1 MQVTDLLKK
10 DVMLLDLQ
18 ASSKEDVIDE
28 MIASLYKHNVLTDQ
42 ASFKEAILAREEQSS
57 TGLGDGIA
65 MPHAKTAAVKEPTV
79 LFAKSKTGID
89 YDSLDGQPA
98 HLFFMIAVPE
108 GGNDTHLQTI
118 AALSRL
124 LMEPDFTGKLKEA
137 GTPDE
142 VQALFAEATKEEAPE
157 EEKNEETNE
166 EMKVTDLLKKDVMLL
181 DLQASSKEDVID
193 EMIASL
199 YKHNVLTEQASFKQA
214 ILARE
219 EQSSTGLGDGIA
231 MPHAK
236 TKAVTEPTVLFAKSR
251 NGVDYDSLDGQ
262 PAHLFFMIAVPEGG
276 NDTHLQTLAAL
287 SKLLMEP
294 SFVAKLK
301 EAATPDEVQQLFLE
315 ATAED
320 SEETDETNA
329 SEADP
334 STSSDEK
341 PFVVAVTACPTGIA
355 HTYMAE
361 DALKKKAKEMDVDIK
376 VETNGSDGTKN
387 HLTDEDIN
395 RASGVIIAASKKVEM
410 ARFDGK
416 HVVER
421 PVVDGIK
428 KAEELITKA
437 SNQDAPIYHAS
448 GEQSGDDEEYEKQ
461 SAWGKIYKD
470 LMNGISHMLP
480 FVIGGGILLAIS
492 FLFERALGEESEVF
506 LFFNSVGDTAFSFLI
521 PILAGYIA
529 MSIGDRPGLMPGIV
543 AGMMADNS
551 DAGFIG
557 GLIGGFV
564 AGYLIVLIKHL
575 LKNLPQS
582 LASLKPILL
591 YPVLG
596 LLATGV
602 AMYFA
607 IGPIFST
614 LNSFILNFLEGLG
627 TGNIVLLG
635 ILLGGM
641 MAIDMGGPFNK
652 AAYTFSIG
660 IFNDTGEGAFMA
672 AAMIGGMVPPLAIAL
687 ATTIFKNKFT
697 ADERKSGT
705 ANYIMGLSFVTEG
718 AIPFAAA
725 DPLRVIT
732 SSVIGAAIAGG
743 LTQFFHSTIPAP
755 HGGIF
760 VVFLGNAW
768 WFFLLSLLIGTVI
781 SALILGIWKKPVS
794 K

>member
-10 DVMLLDLQ
+10 DVMLLDLK
-18 ASSKEDVIDE
+18 ATTKEAAIDE
-28 MIASLYKHNVLTDQ
+28 MIANLYKYRIISEKE
-42 ASFKEAILAREEQSS
+42 SFKAAILAREEQSS

-65 MPHAKTAAVKEPTV
+65 MPHAKMAAVKEPTV
-79 LFAKSKTGID
+79 LFAKSKDGID

-124 LMEPDFTGKLKEA
+124 LMEPDFVNKLKNA
-137 GTPDE
+137 STPDE
-142 VQALFAEATKEEAPE
+142 VEALFVESTKEEEAQEETNQAAESGAEAT
-157 EEKNEETNE
+157 
-166 EMKVTDLLKKDVMLL
+166 
-181 DLQASSKEDVID
+181 
-193 EMIASL
+193 
-199 YKHNVLTEQASFKQA
+199 
-214 ILARE
+214 
-219 EQSSTGLGDGIA
+219 
-231 MPHAK
+231 
-236 TKAVTEPTVLFAKSR
+236 
-251 NGVDYDSLDGQ
+251 
-262 PAHLFFMIAVPEGG
+262 
-276 NDTHLQTLAAL
+276 
-287 SKLLMEP
+287 
-294 SFVAKLK
+294 
-301 EAATPDEVQQLFLE
+301 
-315 ATAED
+315 
-320 SEETDETNA
+320 
-329 SEADP
+329 
-334 STSSDEK
+334 DEK

-361 DALKKKAKEMDVDIK
+361 DALKKKAKKMNVDIK

-387 HLTDEDIN
+387 HLTDDEIK
-395 RASGVIIAASKKVEM
+395 RASGVIVAASKKVEM

-416 HVVER
+416 HVIER

-437 SNQDAPIYHAS
+437 VNQDAPVYHNS
-448 GEQSGDDEEYEKQ
+448 GEKSGDDGEYEKQ

-480 FVIGGGILLAIS
+480 FVIGGGILMAVS
-492 FLFERALGEESEVF
+492 FLFESFLGSESEVF
-506 LFFNSVGDTAFSFLI
+506 LFFNTIGDTAFSFLI

-529 MSIGDRPGLMPGIV
+529 MSIGDRPALMPGIV
-543 AGMMADNS
+543 AGLMADS
-551 DAGFIG
+551 SGAGFIG

-564 AGYLIVLIKHL
+564 AGYLIILIKHL
-575 LKNLPQS
+575 LRNLPQS

-596 LLATGV
+596 LLVTGT
-602 AMYFA
+602 AMYFV
-607 IGPIFST
+607 IGPVFST
-614 LNSFILNFLEGLG
+614 LNNYILDFLEGLG

-660 IFNDTGEGAFMA
+660 IFNDTGDGAFMA

-687 ATTIFKNKFT
+687 ASTIFKNKFT

-705 ANYIMGLSFVTEG
+705 ANYIMGISFVTEG

-732 SSVIGAAIAGG
+732 SSVIGSAIAGG

-760 VVFLGNAW
+760 VVFLGHAW
-768 WFFLLSLLIGTVI
+768 WFFLLSLIIGTVI
-781 SALILGIWKKPVS
+781 SALILGIWRKPVS
-794 K
+794 Q